1 MRAIAYIL
9 IFIFIILPFPI
20 LAFFIDLRL
29 FIVFPIFWYIMW
41 FYRGIAINKK
51 SDFLSFE
58 IRFKN
63 K

>member
-1 MRAIAYIL
+1 MRAIAYIF

-20 LAFFIDLRL
+20 LAFFVNLRL
-29 FIVFPIFWYIMW
+29 FIVFPILWYITW
-41 FYRGIAINKK
+41 FYRGITINKK